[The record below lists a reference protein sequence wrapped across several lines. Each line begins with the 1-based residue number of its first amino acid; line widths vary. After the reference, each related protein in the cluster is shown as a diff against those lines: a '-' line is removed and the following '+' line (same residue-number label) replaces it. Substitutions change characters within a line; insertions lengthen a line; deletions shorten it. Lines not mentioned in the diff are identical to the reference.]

1 MKMKYEDTKFKAM
14 FREFGGIKRLLT
26 SIDFELSLALGISF
40 ALATGYFCITR
51 EIVNIICPIFI
62 TVSATMITVAIAG
75 LAIIVAMS
83 DPSFIKILK
92 KAGIYNNILFMF
104 WYSTVISGA
113 SIILNAL
120 TYIIPFFIDKFLIL
134 LIFFLASTFL
144 VLYSVFSVILL
155 VGTTMRYGL
164 YRGFFI
170 KKEEREKNKPGTA

>member
-1 MKMKYEDTKFKAM
+1 
-14 FREFGGIKRLLT
+14 
-26 SIDFELSLALGISF
+26 
-40 ALATGYFCITR
+40 
-51 EIVNIICPIFI
+51 
-62 TVSATMITVAIAG
+62 
-75 LAIIVAMS
+75 
-83 DPSFIKILK
+83 
-92 KAGIYNNILFMF
+92 MF

-120 TYIIPFFIDKFLIL
+120 TYIIPYFINKFLIL

-170 KKEEREKNKPGTA
+170 EEREKNKPGTA

>member
-1 MKMKYEDTKFKAM
+1 
-14 FREFGGIKRLLT
+14 
-26 SIDFELSLALGISF
+26 
-40 ALATGYFCITR
+40 
-51 EIVNIICPIFI
+51 
-62 TVSATMITVAIAG
+62 
-75 LAIIVAMS
+75 
-83 DPSFIKILK
+83 
-92 KAGIYNNILFMF
+92 MF

-120 TYIIPFFIDKFLIL
+120 TYIILYFIDEFLIL